1 MARAIWSGSISFGL
15 VNVPVKLYS
24 AVHQQDIHFS
34 QFDKSGNHIR
44 YKRVSEK
51 TGKEVDYGD
60 IVKGYEAKKGRW
72 VMVDPDE
79 LAEYRP
85 EATKTIDI
93 SDFVALDEIDPIY
106 YESTYY
112 LAADGKAAAKPYN
125 LLLEAMDKQQKVAI
139 GKVVLRTKQYL
150 AAVRP
155 VDGTLALSTMLFAD
169 EVVPASEVVN
179 GKSSGKDASVSKR
192 EVDMA
197 SQIIDSLTTD
207 WDPSRYQDT
216 YRKQLL
222 ELLKKKAEGEE
233 IVVEQPEEEEG
244 QVLDLMA
251 ALEASLEQAKK
262 GGAKTTRAKKST
274 QAKKS
279 TKKTSKRSPSRSR
292 SRAKKSA

>member
-60 IVKGYEAKKGRW
+60 IVKGYEVKKGQW

-79 LAEYRP
+79 LAEYKP
-85 EATKTIDI
+85 EATKTVDI

-106 YESTYY
+106 YENTYY
-112 LAADGKAAAKPYN
+112 LAPDGKAAAKPYN
-125 LLLEAMDKQQKVAI
+125 LLLEAMEKQQKVAI

-150 AAVRP
+150 AAIRP
-155 VDGTLALSTMLFAD
+155 LDGVLALSTMLFAD
-169 EVVPASEVVN
+169 EVVPASEVD
-179 GKSSGKDASVSKR
+179 GAKSKDASVSKR

-197 SQIIDSLTTD
+197 SQIIDSLSTE
-207 WDPSRYQDT
+207 WDPSRYRDT
-216 YRKQLL
+216 YPDQVL
-222 ELLKKKAEGEE
+222 ELH
-233 IVVEQPEEEEG
+233 Q
-244 QVLDLMA
+244 
-251 ALEASLEQAKK
+251 
-262 GGAKTTRAKKST
+262 
-274 QAKKS
+274 
-279 TKKTSKRSPSRSR
+279 
-292 SRAKKSA
+292 